1 MLEALLIAA
10 VGVGVLSCPV
20 MMWLGRRGIGPGCA
34 MPGCADERQESLAAL
49 RRRQGEL
56 EEEIAR
62 LESPEQ
68 EPARAR

>member
-10 VGVGVLSCPV
+10 VVVGVLSCPV

-34 MPGCADERQESLAAL
+34 MPGCADERQDSLAAL

-56 EEEIAR
+56 DEEIAR
-62 LESPEQ
+62 LESRDH
-68 EPARAR
+68 EPVRAS

>member
-10 VGVGVLSCPV
+10 VAVGVLSCPV

-34 MPGCADERQESLAAL
+34 MLGCADERKESLAAL

-56 EEEIAR
+56 EEIAR
-62 LESPEQ
+62 LESREQ
-68 EPARAR
+68 EPVRAP

>member
-10 VGVGVLSCPV
+10 VGVGLLSCPV

-34 MPGCADERQESLAAL
+34 MLGCGEERDESLGTL

-56 EEEIAR
+56 DEEIAR
-62 LESPEQ
+62 LESRQQ
-68 EPARAR
+68 EPAGAP